1 MVMSRE
7 KNGRYVLAHAIHLGL
22 NGHSGEAVH
31 TAFDRLKLCL
41 NGSETIKRSQ
51 PGCGAAYV

>member
-1 MVMSRE
+1 MSRE